1 MASIESWRYK
11 ADGTGWGGEAA
22 TPTGSVSVSYTWR
35 SRIKISLD
43 GLDSTY
49 KRSTLTLNIS
59 NLVASFS
66 SSQGVVTASLRNADA
81 PAYEVS
87 NGPFGELIDSDTC
100 TINQAAAGSNIG
112 LSFTFDI
119 STLGRE
125 AQTLYIYLSNEGG
138 YYYELKAQSA
148 TLSESPVLAIT
159 SVGTGNITS
168 STGQIFLPSGQV
180 TVSWSAGKDGIGNA
194 ISSYTAYIKVGGRP
208 TTSDYTLRKTGI
220 SKSAT
225 SYTFTLDNATRGQSV
240 WVGIQA
246 IGSVSGYN
254 GAFVTSS
261 SAIGAINVEPKAPTV
276 SADGDQLTYAKK
288 IKYTVT
294 AGADTHTVAG
304 PTLYYSIGSGGKT
317 KFTSPL
323 TISLGSNFKHGW
335 NTLKFY
341 TYDGL
346 EYSSATTHD
355 FKASFNPIIKDGT
368 PKCTHTMTKN
378 MKGAS
383 VLTTS
388 STITFNMTGGA
399 AKGVTVSYRNGNS
412 SSLSGN
418 GNILSSSYYSY
429 NSSTKTITI
438 NIMNIPT
445 SIIGYGQYFDFSFT
459 VTDGTY
465 TSSTSGW
472 LSPGRRPKL
481 PGKPTLTSCTTDLG
495 TTTANGY
502 FKQQIS
508 VNWEG
513 PDEDAGCVATD
524 SMQIIATH
532 GNTSSTFDISKS
544 PHNITLSDLTANTK
558 VTLKVKVKDKLGN
571 TNTSESS
578 VVFIKIDP
586 ISFVSSSNSIVPTTL
601 RPLSVGSVTLQFVH
615 SKAKFEGGPVTYDYF
630 IKIGDTKT
638 LLEPSDSKIYEITT
652 QGEQITLSIPN
663 SKKEALQSLLITT
676 AGGRN
681 NIYTASF
688 IVAASDGYGE
698 TVSQSK
704 TFTVEFREAPVFD
717 NNNFDLLHDYKIGRS
732 SPLPSITKSPI
743 VPKYDTFSSRADK
756 DIIMFNSGEGLIFK
770 LPKATD
776 PNNDISKYQIFISR
790 NDLPSSGEVQPASSL
805 NNFES
810 WLPDLSLNK
819 LSLEGDYYYYRFN
832 TSSYS
837 KNQYFYFKVQV
848 VDSWGNVS
856 NPIVCDKC
864 IIGCR
869 TVSPKISVSSGSTL
883 VKVGNE
889 FLLKY
894 SLKVTDLG
902 GSATKDGWNR
912 NFYLDFRNY
921 ERDLEAA
928 QGWNFTPTLTLYVD
942 ISDTSNFNSY
952 IRATQQSTSNLC
964 DFTSSSI
971 SFYKDSNDTTIWN
984 NIVNASKVF
993 VRFRIR
999 VAHSISGG
1007 DDTAGWSYVYS
1018 SYQSQTI
1025 FMAVPTVAH
1034 RVNSVGINTK
1044 TVSEDQVLL
1053 IENFKGKRYVVLKGV
1068 DGTTTGTITIDLV
1081 NGTMS
1086 GATLNCGSW

>member
-22 TPTGSVSVSYTWR
+22 TPTGSVSVSYSWR
-35 SRIKISLD
+35 SRIKISLG

-66 SSQGVVTASLRNADA
+66 SSQGVVTARLTNADA
-81 PAYEVS
+81 SAYEVG
-87 NGPFGELIDSDTC
+87 NGPFGTIIASDTC
-100 TINQAAAGSNIG
+100 TINQAAAGSNID

-119 STLGRE
+119 SGLGRE

-148 TLSESPVLAIT
+148 TLSESPALAIT
-159 SVGTGNITS
+159 SVRTGNITS

-180 TVSWSAGKDGIGNA
+180 TVSWSAGGDGVGNP
-194 ISSYTAYIKVGGRP
+194 ISSYTAYIKVGGQP
-208 TTSDYTLRKTGI
+208 TTSSYTLIKTGI

-225 SYTFTLDNATRGQSV
+225 SYTFTLNNAARGQSV

-254 GAFVTSS
+254 GAFVASS
-261 SAIGAINVEPKAPTV
+261 SAIGAINVLPNAPTITGV
-276 SADGDQLTYAKK
+276 DGTQLTYAKK
-288 IKYTVT
+288 IKYTVS

-323 TISLGSNFKHGW
+323 TISLSSSFKHGS
-335 NTLKFY
+335 NTLNFY

-346 EYSSATTHD
+346 EYSSATSHT
-355 FKASFNPIIKDGT
+355 FTASFNPIIKGGT

-378 MKGAS
+378 MSGAS

-388 STITFNMTGGA
+388 STITFDMDGGT
-399 AKGVTVSYRNGNS
+399 AKGVTVSYRNSNS

-418 GNILSSSYYSY
+418 GNILSSSYYNY
-429 NSSTKTITI
+429 NSSTRTITI

-465 TSSTSGW
+465 TSDTSGW
-472 LSPGRRPKL
+472 LSAGRRPKL
-481 PGKPTLTSCTTDLG
+481 PGKPTLISCTTDLG

-508 VNWEG
+508 VKWKG
-513 PDEDAGCVATD
+513 PAEDAGCVATD

-544 PHNITLSDLTANTK
+544 PHNITLSDLTANTE

-586 ISFVSSSNSIVPTTL
+586 ISFVSSTNSIAPTTL
-601 RPLSVGSVTLQFVH
+601 RPLSAGSVTLQFVH
-615 SKAKFEGGPVTYDYF
+615 SKATFKGGSITYDYF

-638 LLEPSDSKIYEITT
+638 LLDSKIYEITT

-663 SKKEALQSLLITT
+663 AQKEALKNLLIVT
-676 AGGRN
+676 AQGRN
-681 NIYTASF
+681 NAYAASF
-688 IVAASDGYGE
+688 IVTASDGYGE
-698 TVSQSK
+698 SISQSK
-704 TFTVEFREAPVFD
+704 TFTVEFREAPVFN
-717 NNNFDLLHDYKIGRS
+717 NNNFDLLHDYKIGRT
-732 SPLPSITKSPI
+732 SPLPSVTGSPI
-743 VPKYDTFSSRADK
+743 VPKYDVFSSRADK

-770 LPKATD
+770 LPRATD

-810 WLPDLSLNK
+810 WLPDLSLESLK
-819 LSLEGDYYYYRFN
+819 LEDDYYYYRFD

-856 NPIVCDKC
+856 DPIVCDKC

-869 TVSPKISVSSGSTL
+869 TASPKISVTSGSTL
-883 VKVGNE
+883 NKVDNK

-894 SLKVTDLG
+894 SLRITDLG
-902 GSATKDGWNR
+902 GSATKDGWDR
-912 NFYLDFRNY
+912 NFYLNFRNY
-921 ERDLEAA
+921 ERDLKVA

-964 DFTSSSI
+964 DFASSSI
-971 SFYKDSNDTTIWN
+971 SFYKDSNDTTVWN

-1034 RVNSVGINTK
+1034 RVNSVGVNTK
-1044 TVSEDQVLL
+1044 TVGEDQVLL
-1053 IENFKGKRYVVLKGV
+1053 IENFEKKRYVVLKGV

-1081 NGTMS
+1081 NGTMT
-1086 GATLNCGSW
+1086 GATLDCGSW